1 MAKRETIYDNAR
13 LHKELNNR
21 SYTSLSSEARK
32 AITDTIQG
40 CKFLGKYK
48 LPEKDVFYLVREC
61 FEISKKLTEHHLNMN
76 RLKNGET
83 TIHSESSIE
92 KYKKVTTLVAI
103 ALEKLLD
110 NGDSLCFF
118 AKHRASKRM
127 TEEQEQHYLQMSVD
141 KLSLK
146 ERIAYLQSLLK

>member
-1 MAKRETIYDNAR
+1 MAKPETIYDNAR

-40 CKFLGKYK
+40 CEFLGKYK
-48 LPEKDVFYLVREC
+48 VSEKDVFYLVREC
-61 FEISKKLTEHHLNMN
+61 FEISKTLTEHHLNMN
-76 RLKNGET
+76 RIKNGGKI
-83 TIHSESSIE
+83 IHGESSIE
-92 KYKKVTTLVAI
+92 KYKRVATLVALS
-103 ALEKLLD
+103 LEKLLD

-118 AKHRASKRM
+118 AKYRAGKVM
-127 TEEQEQHYLQMSVD
+127 TDEQEQRYLQMSVD
-141 KLSLK
+141 KLSIK